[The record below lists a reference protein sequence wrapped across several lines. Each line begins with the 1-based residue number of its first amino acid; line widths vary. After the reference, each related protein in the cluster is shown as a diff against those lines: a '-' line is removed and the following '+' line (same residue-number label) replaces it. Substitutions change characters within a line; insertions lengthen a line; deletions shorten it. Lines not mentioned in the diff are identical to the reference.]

1 VDRTLLSDAVMRS
14 TVLPLLLFVGLVGL
28 GSGCAS
34 GATGFA
40 FESDAGPPDDA
51 STTITLPDDATVPL
65 PPGEDATAFLGAF
78 SDDAPLPSDDS
89 PAIDDSPPA
98 PPFDAGDAGLCV
110 GPLAPGDLTIVEL
123 LIESTPGTGDHGE
136 WVEVA
141 STRGCTIDL
150 RGLRGECPTGA
161 KVNTFEVDDDLWIPP
176 LGTFVI
182 ADSSDPAVNHAL
194 PGALIPWSGEPGDVL
209 RNEGATVTLLL
220 GEVIV
225 DSVTY
230 PTLKLSPGTS
240 TAFPSDCSPALRPNW
255 TSWQPSTASWFP
267 AFHGTPNAPNVDVHC
282 PTEADD

>member
-1 VDRTLLSDAVMRS
+1 LLSDAVMRS
-14 TVLPLLLFVGLVGL
+14 TVLPLLIFAGF
-28 GSGCAS
+28 GSGCAVGS
-34 GATGFA
+34 AGFA
-40 FESDAGPPDDA
+40 VESEAGPPDDA
-51 STTITLPDDATVPL
+51 SATIILPDDATVSL
-65 PPGEDATAFLGAF
+65 PPGADAAAVLGALLDDASVS
-78 SDDAPLPSDDS
+78 SDDGG
-89 PAIDDSPPA
+89 AIDDSPSA
-98 PPFDAGDAGLCV
+98 LPFDAGDAGFCL
-110 GPLAPGDLTIVEL
+110 GPLAPGDLTLVEL

-141 STRGCTIDL
+141 STRDCTLDL

-194 PGALIPWSGEPGDVL
+194 PGALIAWSGEPGDVL

-220 GEVIV
+220 GDVIL

-240 TAFPSDCSPALRPNW
+240 TAFPSDCPRSLRSDW

-267 AFHGTPNAPNVDVHC
+267 AFHGTPNAPNIDVHC
-282 PTEADD
+282 PTEPDD